1 MRHHVEVAGGYGYL
15 CCERRRF
22 GGERADANAGEG
34 DIAFLFFFNLIA
46 QLINAHTLTP
56 PPR

>member
-1 MRHHVEVAGGYGYL
+1 MRRHVEVAGAYRYL
-15 CCERRRF
+15 C
-22 GGERADANAGEG
+22 GERGEVRRECTYADAKV
-34 DIAFLFFFNLIA
+34 ISHPVFFFNLIA